1 MPKLGYTAA
10 QIRAAEAPLLA
21 KGVPLMIRA
30 AQALADHVTS
40 VLPEPSAS
48 RVLVLAGAGD
58 NGGDACWAASFLA
71 EAGVQVNV
79 VPVMG
84 RLSPEP
90 EAGARESGARI
101 LTEAKPVDAAQLVA
115 DADVIIDGMLG
126 IGAGGTAAGGSPAL
140 RGTARDWAL
149 AVHAALT
156 ENPHPLVIAV
166 DLPSGIDP
174 DSGEV
179 AEPEA
184 VIPADLTVTF
194 IGIKAGCLQGEGAK
208 LAGKVWLEPIGA
220 SQHLLGV
227 PPAVTVS

>member
-1 MPKLGYTAA
+1 MPELGYTAA
-10 QIRAAEAPLLA
+10 QIRAAEAPLLERD
-21 KGVPLMIRA
+21 VPLMMRA

-40 VLPEPSAS
+40 LLPDPRTS

-58 NGGDACWAASFLA
+58 NGGDACWAASMLTT
-71 EAGVQVNV
+71 AGVHADI

-84 RLSPEP
+84 QLSPEP
-90 EAGARESGARI
+90 EAAATASGVTV
-101 LTEAKPVDAAQLVA
+101 LTDATPPQTAGLLA
-115 DADVIIDGMLG
+115 NADVIIDGILG
-126 IGAGGTAAGGSPAL
+126 LGAGGTAAGGSPAL
-140 RGTARDWAL
+140 RGTAREWAIAVRQAL
-149 AVHAALT
+149 A

-179 AEPEA
+179 AEPQA

-220 SQHLLGV
+220 AQQLLGV
-227 PPAVTVS
+227 TPAVTV

>member
-21 KGVPLMIRA
+21 KNVPLMMRA
-30 AQALADHVTS
+30 AQALADHATS
-40 VLPEPSAS
+40 LLPDPSAS

-71 EAGVQVNV
+71 TAGVQVDV

-90 EAGARESGARI
+90 EAGAREAAARI
-101 LTEAKPVDAAQLVA
+101 LADASPTDAAQLIA
-115 DADVIIDGMLG
+115 TADVIIDGILG

-140 RGTARDWAL
+140 RGSARDWAAAVRSAL
-149 AVHAALT
+149 AD
-156 ENPHPLVIAV
+156 NSHPLVIAV

-174 DSGEV
+174 DSGEI